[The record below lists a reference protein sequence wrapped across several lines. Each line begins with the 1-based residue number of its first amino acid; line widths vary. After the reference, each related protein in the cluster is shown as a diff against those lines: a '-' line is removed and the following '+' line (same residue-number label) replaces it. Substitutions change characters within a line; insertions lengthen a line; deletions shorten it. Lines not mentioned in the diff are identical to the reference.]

1 VPKIQFDN
9 LPREITRHLIDRIR
23 KRKISAADV
32 ERVRRWV
39 NTEPEAPDGDW
50 YTNFGSFKLC
60 GTGAYP
66 KTVLTEAMRPYGEE
80 IE

>member
-23 KRKISAADV
+23 KRKISAADL

-39 NTEPEAPDGDW
+39 HTEPEVPDGDW
-50 YTNFGSFKLC
+50 YKNFGSFKLC
-60 GTGAYP
+60 DTGAYP
-66 KTVLTEAMRPYGEE
+66 KTVLTEATRPYGEE